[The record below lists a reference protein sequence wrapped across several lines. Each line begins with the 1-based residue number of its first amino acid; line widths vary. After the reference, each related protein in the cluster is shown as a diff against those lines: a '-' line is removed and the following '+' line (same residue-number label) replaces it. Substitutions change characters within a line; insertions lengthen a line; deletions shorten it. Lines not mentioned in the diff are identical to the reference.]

1 MRNQSRATQNHRFEI
16 ENGNSL
22 MSRSRRILYI
32 VITLL
37 GAVFVLVY
45 RGSFWPVVRSYM
57 GDWLVVQ
64 FIYLIARF
72 WIGYRWRY
80 RLAVAVLVLSLLVE
94 VIQYFAAGSIPQNVA
109 ADLTVGR
116 TFDPLDLVAY
126 ALGIMTVLLVEHIWK
141 SPHAA
146 E

>member
-1 MRNQSRATQNHRFEI
+1 MP
-16 ENGNSL
+16 
-22 MSRSRRILYI
+22 RSQRILYI
-32 VITLL
+32 VIVLL

-45 RGSFWPVVRSYM
+45 RGPFWPFVRSYM

-72 WIGYRWRY
+72 WVGYRWRY
-80 RLAVAVLVLSLLVE
+80 RLAVAVLLLALLVE
-94 VIQYFAAGSIPQNVA
+94 VIQYFASASIPQNVA

-116 TFDPLDLVAY
+116 TFDPLDLIAY
-126 ALGIMTVLLVEHIWK
+126 ALGIMTVLLVEHVWK
-141 SPHAA
+141 SPQAA